1 VEYLVRPFELFEEVA
16 RVLKPGGPFIVTFS
30 NRWFPPKVIR
40 AWTELHEFER
50 MGMVL
55 EYFLKSGQYRDLET
69 YSVQGLPRPENDK
82 YFGQMLY
89 ADPVYAVWGRKIPG

>member
-1 VEYLVRPFELFEEVA
+1 
-16 RVLKPGGPFIVTFS
+16 
-30 NRWFPPKVIR
+30 
-40 AWTELHEFER
+40 

-82 YFGQMLY
+82 YFGRVLY
-89 ADPVYAVWGRKIPG
+89 ADPVYAIWGRKAPGRN